1 MRKYKLI
8 LGISVDSKQPFKIDR
23 IFAIPSIEFGN
34 KNFCIFSEKDK
45 LYNKFHLSECDLKEK
60 VLEISQEIGF
70 NVLNRQNN

>member
-45 LYNKFHLSECDLKEK
+45 LYNKFHLSEFTDKKQTEFEYHNLAW
-60 VLEISQEIGF
+60 F
-70 NVLNRQNN
+70 